1 MGLIIPVM
9 SPTLNV
15 LHTSQTE
22 DADADVDV
30 DDSDDDKIGKRQGA
44 RDGHV
49 VSVRSISRKPMG
61 RMGTGADAPHRST
74 RCCNAVL
81 HGGAIHHCSTRW
93 NILNS
98 LLHRSHVTQ
107 TNYTVV

>member
-22 DADADVDV
+22 DADTDVDADA
-30 DDSDDDKIGKRQGA
+30 DDSDDDKVGKRQGA

-61 RMGTGADAPHRST
+61 RMGTGAGWADAPHQVR
-74 RCCNAVL
+74 
-81 HGGAIHHCSTRW
+81 HC
-93 NILNS
+93 
-98 LLHRSHVTQ
+98 VTHCAPQ
-107 TNYTVV
+107 SSP